1 MRKTESK
8 QIWGLFRIEGQ
19 TRLAAVNGDEAVR
32 GERMTRMNRFTCLG
46 GRVSMP
52 ALRTGNTGLE
62 MRRGTQAGLGV
73 LLLI

>member
-1 MRKTESK
+1 M
-8 QIWGLFRIEGQ
+8 
-19 TRLAAVNGDEAVR
+19 AAVNGDEAVR